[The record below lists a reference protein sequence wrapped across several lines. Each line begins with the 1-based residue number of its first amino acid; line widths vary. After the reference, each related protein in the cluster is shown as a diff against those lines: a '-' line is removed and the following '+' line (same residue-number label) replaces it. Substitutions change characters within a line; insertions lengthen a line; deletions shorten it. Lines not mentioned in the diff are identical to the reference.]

1 MYDVAPV
8 DLDQVTEIWVS
19 VLVTSTKLDGAI
31 GIATLVVTVATVDMG
46 EVPALLIAVTV
57 TW

>member
-1 MYDVAPV
+1 M
-8 DLDQVTEIWVS
+8 DLDQETVIWVS
-19 VLVTSTKLDGAI
+19 ILETSTKLDGAI